1 MQFRFTYYIYMCVC
15 IKYFKNL
22 TGTAAILI
30 ARCLNATVNYVLHR
44 LLNLV
49 RTLLFCHDFV
59 LHQQLYSEL
68 PCQSSG

>member
-1 MQFRFTYYIYMCVC
+1 MPFISVLSFDIEFPPKKCSSDLHIIYIYVCVC

-30 ARCLNATVNYVLHR
+30 AKCLNATVNYVLHR

-49 RTLLFCHDFV
+49 RILLF
-59 LHQQLYSEL
+59 L
-68 PCQSSG
+68 P